1 MARIKITLPEQFVFS
16 TTIPIR
22 ITDVNYG
29 GHVGNDTILTLLHE
43 ARMQFLNHFTYS
55 ELEFEGTSLI
65 MSDVAIEFKSE
76 LFYGDMV
83 KAYVTAN
90 DFSKV
95 GFDVCYKLVNEKD
108 GKVVALA
115 KTGMVCYDYKMKK
128 VVAVPAEA
136 VRKLIS
142 SGPLN
147 GKIDEKAL

>member
-1 MARIKITLPEQFVFS
+1 MARIKISLPEQFVFY

-43 ARMQFLNHFTYS
+43 ARMQFLNHFNYT
-55 ELEFEGTSLI
+55 ELDLEGASLI
-65 MSDVAIEFKSE
+65 MSDAAIEFKSE
-76 LFYGDMV
+76 LFYGDRV
-83 KAYVTAN
+83 KAYVAAN

-115 KTGMVCYDYKMKK
+115 KTGMVCYDYKIKK
-128 VVAVPAEA
+128 VVAVPTEA
-136 VRKLIS
+136 VRKFTTPESLTS
-142 SGPLN
+142 KTHEKPL
-147 GKIDEKAL
+147 